1 MDEAGTRRVQLPP
14 RSEYRIELDAG
25 EYVAIRFVSDPISGH
40 YGDAEVFGAPI
51 VAGSNERWY
60 TFGNEAKFAIT
71 SWGGADLEIYGAA
84 STEYMACLLYTSPS
98 PRD

>member
-1 MDEAGTRRVQLPP
+1 MEGSESSPLSPILVTMDEAGTRRVQLPP

-71 SWGGADLEIYGAA
+71 SWGLSLIHI
-84 STEYMACLLYTSPS
+84 
-98 PRD
+98 